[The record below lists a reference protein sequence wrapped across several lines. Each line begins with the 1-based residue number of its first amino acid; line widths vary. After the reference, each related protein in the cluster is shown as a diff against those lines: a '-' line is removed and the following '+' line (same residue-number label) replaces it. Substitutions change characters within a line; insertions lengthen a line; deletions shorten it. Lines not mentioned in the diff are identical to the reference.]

1 MKQEGTRFRKAN
13 PVRLDRILGTV
24 VDSMGIGTDIHLKR
38 IMDHWR
44 VIVGQ
49 ANANNTRP
57 VSLRDGVLV
66 VSVSSPS
73 WNAQARF
80 FKTAFLKKI
89 RQFEPERESE
99 VRDIRFVLE
108 RY

>member
-13 PVRLDRILGTV
+13 PVRLDRIIGTL
-24 VDSMGIGTDIHLKR
+24 VDNMGIGADMYLKS
-38 IMDHWR
+38 IKEHWR

-80 FKTAFLKKI
+80 FKSSFLKKI
-89 RQFEPERESE
+89 RQFEPERKSE
-99 VRDIRFVLE
+99 IRDIRFVLE